1 MGCPGLAI
9 HPTDAQALSV
19 HGAPLASPSL
29 IWQQGKLRPREGSD
43 SPRHT
48 QRRLEVLSPTPSP
61 TLPWA
66 GWLCGYLRG
75 AGCRELGWG
84 WVRSS
89 LSQQTPP
96 HLEHPP
102 PMTCVPA
109 PLLGVSA
116 SPQEGQ
122 EDGPAGWRARLKP
135 VEKKNPAER

>member
-19 HGAPLASPSL
+19 HGAPLASPSP

-102 PMTCVPA
+102 P
-109 PLLGVSA
+109 
-116 SPQEGQ
+116 
-122 EDGPAGWRARLKP
+122 
-135 VEKKNPAER
+135 